1 MAPTKEDNFDDLR
14 EGILKDIK
22 KKYEEKLQEEIKQF
36 SSSGRSVP
44 PSVPADVTAKF
55 QETFSR
61 YLTTAFDVVV
71 GDEMASISENEEKEN
86 SDKNANNSDEH
97 NLSVTNEQLLEM
109 DNCVTKVARRRKE
122 YPKKCTKFLEKSL
135 ELQAK
140 SADKIRVNVNNVE
153 PLEEGEGLEE
163 DSKNKEIEQELEE
176 LKSTVRKQIQ
186 KSVRIESSLRM
197 LGESGKKK

>member
-1 MAPTKEDNFDDLR
+1 MAPTKDDNFDDLR

-22 KKYEEKLQEEIKQF
+22 TKYEKKLLEEIELF
-36 SSSGRSVP
+36 SSSDRL
-44 PSVPADVTAKF
+44 VPASVAADVSAKF

-71 GDEMASISENEEKEN
+71 GEEIASISEHDEKEN
-86 SDKNANNSDEH
+86 SDGNANNSDQH
-97 NLSVTNEQLLEM
+97 NLSVTNEQLQEM

-122 YPKKCTKFLEKSL
+122 YPKKCTKLLERSL

-153 PLEEGEGLEE
+153 PLEERGGLED

-176 LKSTVRKQIQ
+176 LQSTVRKQIQ
-186 KSVRIESSLRM
+186 KSVQIESSLRI
-197 LGESGKKK
+197 LGESVKK

>member
-22 KKYEEKLQEEIKQF
+22 KKYEEKLLEEIEQF
-36 SSSGRSVP
+36 SSSGRPVP
-44 PSVPADVTAKF
+44 PSVAADVTAKF

-71 GDEMASISENEEKEN
+71 GEEITSISENEEKEN
-86 SDKNANNSDEH
+86 SDGNTNNSDEH
-97 NLSVTNEQLLEM
+97 NLSVTNEQLQEM

-153 PLEEGEGLEE
+153 PLEEGKRVEE

-197 LGESGKKK
+197 LAESAKK